1 MILCDICASSCFA
14 TFIHDCFIYS
24 LSHLHRFHHILTG
37 TLQPIFSSLS
47 IFFFVLVT
55 PSPYRVLQSTGSLP
69 TDSDVGASLP
79 QTQNQTILALLHPRT
94 PRHVPPSFET
104 PPWSSAQ
111 TLGTM
116 AFGGTLATDISTG
129 FGGPLRTEH
138 LSIFIGKLEHDI

>member
-47 IFFFVLVT
+47 IYFFVLVT

-104 PPWSSAQ
+104 PPLVISSDARYY
-111 TLGTM
+111 GIR
-116 AFGGTLATDISTG
+116 G
-129 FGGPLRTEH
+129 H
-138 LSIFIGKLEHDI
+138 LSNRHFDGFWRASSNRTSQHLHWKTGT